1 VAFADLEMAS
11 TRTRRRARPR
21 RGRWRCARP
30 APGLL
35 LRVRNWV
42 TGGASTL
49 GIGGLGAL
57 TDWQIA
63 ALLLGFVLVLI
74 VGGFGVALWLF
85 GKQRVADWI
94 SRHIA

>member
-1 VAFADLEMAS
+1 M
-11 TRTRRRARPR
+11 RRPR
-21 RGRWRCARP
+21 
-30 APGLL
+30 PGFFG
-35 LRVRNWV
+35 RVRNWV

-63 ALLLGFVLVLI
+63 ALLLGFVLLLI